1 MIIGVPKE
9 IKNNENRVAMTP
21 AGVHTLKNKGHRV
34 LVQKDAGLGSG
45 FSDEEYG
52 KVGAEIIQTAEEV
65 FQASDMIVKVKEPQ
79 PEEVGLLKED
89 QVLFTYL
96 HLAAA
101 PELARDLLD
110 KRITGIAYETVQLDD
125 GSLPLLTPMSEVAG
139 RMSVLVG
146 AEFLSKA
153 KGGSG
158 ILLSGVPGVRPAKVT
173 ILGAGTVG
181 MNATKIAVGLGA
193 DVTVLNKSASKLI
206 HLDELYGSRIK
217 TVILNEFSLA
227 EEIKDTD
234 LLISGILI
242 PGAKAPK
249 LVKEYMVKSMKEGS
263 VIVDVAIDQ
272 GGVVETID
280 HATTHDDPI
289 YVKHG
294 VIHYSVANM
303 PGAYARTATYAL
315 TNATLPYI
323 VKLADKGL
331 EKALD
336 FDNSLRKGVNLIDG
350 NCTYES
356 LARSLDL
363 PYTSLDNH
371 FWKI

>member
-21 AGVHTLKNKGHRV
+21 AGVHTLKSKGHRV

-45 FSDEEYG
+45 FSGEEYG

-79 PEEVGLLKED
+79 PSEVELLKEG
-89 QVLFTYL
+89 QILFTYL

-101 PELARDLLD
+101 PDLARDLLE
-110 KRITGIAYETVQLDD
+110 RRVTGIAYETVQLED

-181 MNATKIAVGLGA
+181 MNATKMAVGLGA

-249 LVKEYMVKSMKEGS
+249 LVTEDMVKSMRESS

-280 HATTHDDPI
+280 HATTHDDPV

-294 VIHYSVANM
+294 VVHYSVANM

-315 TNATLPYI
+315 TNATLPYV

-331 EKALD
+331 ENALD
-336 FDNSLRKGVNLIDG
+336 FDSSLRKGVNVIDG
-350 NCTYES
+350 ECTYES

-363 PYTSLDNH
+363 PYSRLETV
-371 FWKI
+371 I

>member
-181 MNATKIAVGLGA
+181 MNATKMAVGLGA

-206 HLDELYGSRIK
+206 HLDELYCSRIK

-242 PGAKAPK
+242 PGARAPQ
-249 LVKEYMVKSMKEGS
+249 LVTEDMVKSMREGS

-280 HATTHDDPI
+280 HATTHDDPV

-315 TNATLPYI
+315 TNATLPYV

>member
-9 IKNNENRVAMTP
+9 TKNNENRVSMTP

-45 FSDEEYG
+45 FSDDEYM
-52 KVGAEIIQTAEEV
+52 KVGADIIQTAAEV

-79 PEEVGLLKED
+79 PEEVELLKEG
-89 QVLFTYL
+89 QLLFTYL

-101 PELARDLLD
+101 PELARDLLER
-110 KRITGIAYETVQLDD
+110 KITGIAYETVQLDD

-139 RMSVLVG
+139 RMSVMVG

-158 ILLSGVPGVRPAKVT
+158 ILLGGVPGVKPAKVT

-227 EEIKDTD
+227 EELKDTD

-280 HATTHDDPI
+280 HATTHDDPV

-315 TNATLPYI
+315 TNATLPYV

-363 PYTSLDNH
+363 PYSRLETV
-371 FWKI
+371 I